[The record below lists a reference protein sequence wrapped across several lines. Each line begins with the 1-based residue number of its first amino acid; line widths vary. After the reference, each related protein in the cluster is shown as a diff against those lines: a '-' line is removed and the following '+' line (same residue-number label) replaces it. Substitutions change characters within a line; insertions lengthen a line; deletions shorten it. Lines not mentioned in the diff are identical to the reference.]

1 MKKLKSDINCILD
14 AYDSEVKLLI
24 SESKDLMNRLDDAQT
39 HENYFDILQEIEDI
53 KLRGSILN
61 DCKDD
66 CIKEL

>member
-14 AYDSEVKLLI
+14 AYESEVKFLI
-24 SESKDLMNRLDDAQT
+24 SESKDLMNRLNDIQT

-53 KLRGSILN
+53 ELRGSIIN
-61 DCKDD
+61 SCKDE